1 MQYKII
7 ESINNISK
15 GKPPLQILFKLQMAI
30 YTKSMYGIFQ
40 ENFSHLTLQPGIKR
54 AKALL
59 FAKHPKLCYTRLV
72 RLIIRRLL

>member
-40 ENFSHLTLQPGIKR
+40 ENFSHLTLQPGVIKKMKKYLTSYYIWSIM
-54 AKALL
+54 A
-59 FAKHPKLCYTRLV
+59 
-72 RLIIRRLL
+72 